1 MNRQQFL
8 NGVAYNSERFIEV
21 GKNAADNINQE
32 DFDSDEE
39 DETSVGDSTIIINYQ
54 LSVTVV

>member
-1 MNRQQFL
+1 MFKVL
-8 NGVAYNSERFIEV
+8 KIEVIEV

-39 DETSVGDSTIIINYQ
+39 DETSVGDSTIIINHQ